1 MAHKKTRNE
10 QYAGGFPSGM
20 EAFETL
26 TDPRNGRSKRH
37 YFGEVLFIALAA
49 MTCGLEGFDDF
60 ERFAKLKEDWLRKHL
75 KLKRVHSKSRS
86 AWAMVTRSSFNR
98 IPSSPGSV
106 CP

>member
-1 MAHKKTRNE
+1 MACKKTRNE

-20 EAFETL
+20 DAFETL

-37 YFGEVLFIALAA
+37 YFGEVLFIALVA

-75 KLKRVHSKSRS
+75 KLPNGTPSDDTFRRILLG
-86 AWAMVTRSSFNR
+86 SSTTAARAPKNATT
-98 IPSSPGSV
+98 
-106 CP
+106 